1 MKERKARRAN
11 EAGKSTNCKDEIQTT
26 NTFNHNSIDLASIA
40 DKLNGIRNG
49 GGYLCHC
56 PAHED
61 GRRSLSLKTSDDGR
75 LLAHCFAGCE
85 FKDIIREIEGITGG
99 ARRYVAPAVACVD
112 SSKFERLRDTIWS
125 EALPVKPGDPVH
137 TYLTQTRRLPLA
149 TIPIDLQ
156 IHPTLAYY
164 EHDGNRSIKVG
175 EYPAMVA
182 AVRDVNGVLLTLHRT
197 YLTPDGRKLSDADP
211 SKTTRKLMPGIDAT
225 GGAIRLG
232 DAGEELV
239 IAEGIETALAAS
251 VLSGLPSWAA
261 ISASGLERVIVP
273 KGVERVVICVDN
285 DPAGIRHSKRFAL
298 RLSKQ
303 GVEPFLA
310 NPIVAH
316 HSSNDWADLFELEV
330 A

>member
-1 MKERKARRAN
+1 MERRKARQAN
-11 EAGKSTNCKDEIQTT
+11 EAGQSRICKNGISTT

-40 DKLNGIRNG
+40 DKLSGIRNG

-61 GRRSLSLKTSDDGR
+61 GRRSLSLKVSDDGR

-85 FKDIIREIEGITGG
+85 FKDIVGEIEGITGG
-99 ARRYVAPAVACVD
+99 ARQYVAPAVHCAD

-137 TYLTQTRRLPLA
+137 TYLTKTRRLPLA
-149 TIPIDLQ
+149 AIPVDLQ
-156 IHPTLAYY
+156 IHPALAYY
-164 EHDGNRSIKVG
+164 EHDGIRSVKVG

-182 AVRDVNGVLLTLHRT
+182 AVRDVNDVLLTLHRT

-211 SKTTRKLMPGIDAT
+211 TKTTRKLMPGLDAT

-251 VLSGLPSWAA
+251 ILSGLPAWAA

-273 KGVERVVICVDN
+273 KCVERIVICVDN
-285 DPAGIRHSKRFAL
+285 DPAGRRSARRLAN
-298 RLSKQ
+298 RLSAKGL
-303 GVEPFLA
+303 GVFYA
-310 NPIVAH
+310 NPADAGLPV
-316 HSSNDWADLFELEV
+316 NDWAAVLDQEV

>member
-1 MKERKARRAN
+1 MEKRKARQG
-11 EAGKSTNCKDEIQTT
+11 EAGKSTNCKDANSTT
-26 NTFNHNSIDLASIA
+26 NQFNHNRIDLASIA
-40 DKLNGIRNG
+40 DKLSGIRNG

-56 PAHED
+56 PAHDD
-61 GRRSLSLKTSDDGR
+61 GRRSLSLKVSEDGR

-85 FKDIIREIEGITGG
+85 FKDIAREIEGITGG
-99 ARRYVAPAVACVD
+99 ARQYVAPAMTCVD
-112 SSKFERLRDTIWS
+112 SSNFEQLRDAIWS
-125 EALPVKPGDPVH
+125 ETLPVVPGDPVH
-137 TYLTQTRRLPLA
+137 TYLTKTRRLPL
-149 TIPIDLQ
+149 TIIPADLQ
-156 IHPTLAYY
+156 IHPALSYY

-211 SKTTRKLMPGIDAT
+211 SKTTRKLMPGLDAT
-225 GGAIRLG
+225 GGAIGLG

-239 IAEGIETALAAS
+239 IAEGIETALAATI
-251 VLSGLPSWAA
+251 LSGLPAWAA

-285 DPAGIRHSKRFAL
+285 DPAGIRHSKRLAL
-298 RLSKQ
+298 RLSRQ

-310 NPIVAH
+310 NPIVAN